1 MPQFLSRELSEDM
14 YYLIERLDDLRD
26 VLEDARYAENYEE
39 FDSLMESAWES
50 TKSICSDID
59 DLRVEGN
66 ELHSDGENHE

>member
-14 YYLIERLDDLRD
+14 YYLIERLDDLHD
-26 VLEDARYAENYEE
+26 VLEDARFAENYEE
-39 FDSLMESAWES
+39 FDSLMASAWES
-50 TKSICSDID
+50 TQSICSDID